1 MPGEE
6 EIRGAGFEPSK
17 RVSQRITPDLHNGF
31 TERPTQRGPFSF
43 FVAKIE
49 TQAHKPAAGR
59 AARVFVLLAC
69 ASIKLCLRVARRKQ
83 TNTMSTNMK
92 ALRKMQPAR
101 GLSME
106 PAQVPVIGPA
116 DVLVRVKAASI
127 CGTDLHIYGWD
138 RWSQGRIK
146 PPVTLGHEFCG
157 VIERIGDEVAA
168 LALKPG
174 DFVSA
179 EMHVNCGHCHQCRVG
194 EAHICPNVKIIGID
208 QDGAFADFVRIPAA
222 NIIKLDPGIPEHY
235 GAILDP
241 LGNAVHTVLAGA
253 IAGQSVLVTGCGPIG
268 LMSIVVAK
276 ACGSSAVFATETN
289 EHRRAMARRMGADV
303 VINPVAED
311 AVKKILGETDG
322 TGVDVL
328 LEMSGNP
335 TAIQQGFKALRAG
348 GRASLLG
355 IPTES
360 VPLDLVND
368 VIFKGATV
376 QGIYGRRMYG
386 TWVQMTALLKAG
398 RLNLDPL
405 FDERI
410 SLEKFEDAFRKLQ
423 SGLAG
428 KILLYPNGLQH

>member
-1 MPGEE
+1 MP
-6 EIRGAGFEPSK
+6 A
-17 RVSQRITPDLHNGF
+17 T
-31 TERPTQRGPFSF
+31 
-43 FVAKIE
+43 
-49 TQAHKPAAGR
+49 
-59 AARVFVLLAC
+59 
-69 ASIKLCLRVARRKQ
+69 
-83 TNTMSTNMK
+83 MK

-101 GLSME
+101 GLSYE
-106 PAQVPVIGPA
+106 VAPVPAIGPT

-157 VIERIGDEVAA
+157 VIEKVGDEVT
-168 LALKPG
+168 ALKAD

-194 EAHICPNVKIIGID
+194 EAHICPNVRIIGID
-208 QDGAFADFVRIPAA
+208 QDGAFAELVKIPAS
-222 NIIKLDPGIPEHY
+222 NIIKLDPAIPEHY

-241 LGNAVHTVLAGA
+241 LGNAVHTVLAGP
-253 IAGQSVLVTGCGPIG
+253 ITGMTVLVTGCGPIG
-268 LMSIVVAK
+268 LMSIAVAK
-276 ACGSSAVFATETN
+276 ACGSSTVFATETN
-289 EHRRAMARRMGADV
+289 EHRRAMAKKVGADV
-303 VINPVAED
+303 VLNPAGMD
-311 AVKKILGETDG
+311 AVAKILAETNG
-322 TGVDVL
+322 TGVDAL

-376 QGIYGRRMYG
+376 QGIYGRRMYE
-386 TWVQMTALLKAG
+386 TWVEMTALLKAG
-398 RLNLDPL
+398 RLNLEPL
-405 FDERI
+405 FGERVK
-410 SLEKFEDAFRKLQ
+410 LAQFEGAFAKLQ
-423 SGLAG
+423 EGLPG
-428 KILLYPNGLQH
+428 KILLYPDE

>member
-1 MPGEE
+1 M
-6 EIRGAGFEPSK
+6 
-17 RVSQRITPDLHNGF
+17 
-31 TERPTQRGPFSF
+31 
-43 FVAKIE
+43 
-49 TQAHKPAAGR
+49 AA
-59 AARVFVLLAC
+59 
-69 ASIKLCLRVARRKQ
+69 
-83 TNTMSTNMK
+83 TMK

-101 GLSME
+101 GLQMDTVV
-106 PAQVPVIGPA
+106 VPVIGPT

-138 RWSQGRIK
+138 RWSQGRIR

-157 VIERIGDEVAA
+157 VVERAGEKVTAVMA
-168 LALKPG
+168 G

-179 EMHVNCGHCHQCRVG
+179 EMHINCGHCHQCRLG
-194 EAHICPNVKIIGID
+194 EAHICQNLRIIGID
-208 QDGAFADFVRIPAA
+208 EDGAFAEFVKIPAA
-222 NIIKLDPGIPEHY
+222 NIWRLDAAIPEHY

-241 LGNAVHTVLAGA
+241 LGNAVHTVLAGPV
-253 IAGQSVLVTGCGPIG
+253 AGQTVLVTGCGPIG
-268 LMSIVVAK
+268 LMAIAVAK

-289 EHRRAMARRMGADV
+289 EKRRAMAKKMGADV
-303 VINPVAED
+303 VLNPAKGD
-311 AVKKILGETDG
+311 AVARIKKDTAG

-355 IPTES
+355 IPTEN

-376 QGIYGRRMYG
+376 QGIYGRRMYE

-398 RLNLDPL
+398 RLNLEPL
-405 FDERI
+405 FGERTA
-410 SLEKFEDAFRKLQ
+410 LAKFEGAFAKLQ
-423 SGLAG
+423 EGLPG
-428 KILLYPNGLQH
+428 KILLYPNGVRR

>member
-1 MPGEE
+1 VY
-6 EIRGAGFEPSK
+6 S
-17 RVSQRITPDLHNGF
+17 TF
-31 TERPTQRGPFSF
+31 TMT
-43 FVAKIE
+43 
-49 TQAHKPAAGR
+49 T
-59 AARVFVLLAC
+59 
-69 ASIKLCLRVARRKQ
+69 
-83 TNTMSTNMK
+83 TMK

-101 GLSME
+101 GLSLE
-106 PAQVPVIGPA
+106 KVTIPAIGPT
-116 DVLVRVKAASI
+116 DVLVRVRTASI

-157 VIERIGDEVAA
+157 VVERVGGEVTAVRT
-168 LALKPG
+168 G

-179 EMHVNCGHCHQCRVG
+179 EMHVNCGHCRQCRVG
-194 EAHICPNVKIIGID
+194 EAHVCQNLKIIGID
-208 QDGAFADFVRIPAA
+208 QDGAFAELVKIPAS
-222 NIIKLDPGIPEHY
+222 NIIKLDASIPEHY

-241 LGNAVHTVLAGA
+241 LGNAVHTVLAGP
-253 IAGQSVLVTGCGPIG
+253 IAGMTVLVTGCGPIG
-268 LMSIVVAK
+268 LMSIAVAK
-276 ACGSSAVFATETN
+276 ACGSSTVFATETN
-289 EHRRAMARRMGADV
+289 EQRRTMARKMGADV
-303 VINPVAED
+303 VINPAAED
-311 AVKKILGETDG
+311 AVARIKGETDG

-376 QGIYGRRMYG
+376 QGIYGRRMYS

-405 FDERI
+405 FGEKA
-410 SLEKFEDAFRKLQ
+410 SLEKFEGAFAMLQ

-428 KILLYPNGLQH
+428 KILLYPDGVPK